1 MRISDV
7 SSDVCSSGL
16 TNSSAVRVAAFS
28 LYIALLEQSSPS
40 DLPKLIKAGKLLPP
54 LYGKTLLPGSD
65 FFSIK
70 DAPLFDVI
78 VGNPP
83 WNGRTGQLTTAQ
95 DWTSSKGRSE
105 EHTSE
110 LQSLM
115 SISYA
120 VCRLKKK
127 KRNKKPKTINN
138 GQVIQ

>member
-95 DWTSSKGRSE
+95 DWRSE

-115 SISYA
+115 RISYA
-120 VCRLKKK
+120 VFC
-127 KRNKKPKTINN
+127 
-138 GQVIQ
+138 